1 MTGMPWGGS
10 EVLWSRVAHRMRA
23 DAHQVCVSFRRWDPE
38 AKALESLRRAGASVS
53 TRPVPHPP
61 SWFNSLNPARWPK
74 TDAQHI
80 QRWLAKEQ
88 PDLALVTL
96 GYHLNT
102 VSPAAELMRRQIPYA
117 INVQCASPD
126 YLDSYFLDAFRAAY
140 AGAARVYFVSQEN
153 LERVETMLAMRIETA
168 KIIDNPFNVSW
179 DAQPAWPTDRD
190 GFRLA
195 CVGRLH
201 FPSKG
206 QDLLIDVLRQDKWRQ
221 RNLSLH
227 LYGESQGFLRQTE
240 DLIARHGLQDQIHYE
255 GFSEQIEN
263 LWANHH
269 GLVLPSRFEGAALA
283 VVEALLC
290 NRVCVTTAVGRNRE
304 LIRDGETGFIAP
316 AATAELIDHALEA
329 AWQKRDRWQEIGQLA
344 GQHIRQRYHEDPVAV
359 LYSDLMA
366 LAAEQGVGSS

>member
-1 MTGMPWGGS
+1 
-10 EVLWSRVAHRMRA
+10 MRD
-23 DAHQVCVSFRRWDPE
+23 DAHQVCVSFRHWDPE
-38 AKALESLRRAGASVS
+38 AQALAALRQAGVSVT
-53 TRPVPHPP
+53 TRPVPSPP
-61 SWFNSLNPARWPK
+61 SWYGSILPARRPK
-74 TDAQHI
+74 TDAQRI
-80 QRWLAKEQ
+80 KRWLSKEQ
-88 PDLALVTL
+88 PDIALVTL
-96 GYHLNT
+96 GYHLNS
-102 VSPAAELMRRQIPYA
+102 VAPAAELMRRQIPYA

-126 YLDSYFLDAFRAAY
+126 YLDSCFLDSFRAAY

-153 LERVETMLAMRIETA
+153 LDRVETMLAMRIETA

-179 DAQPAWPTDRD
+179 NAQPPWPSDRD

-227 LYGESQGFLRQTE
+227 LYGESQGYLRQIE

-255 GFSEQIEN
+255 GFAEQIEN

-290 NRVCVTTAVGRNRE
+290 NRVCITTAVGRNRE

-316 AATAELIDHALEA
+316 AATAELFDHALEA
-329 AWQKRDRWQEIGQLA
+329 AWRKRDRWEDIGQLA
-344 GQHIRQRYHEDPVAV
+344 GQHIRQRYREDPVAV
-359 LYSDLMA
+359 LYNDLMT
-366 LAAEQGVGSS
+366 LATELGAVGA